1 MRFNSNPFA
10 SEVATKFVQEN
21 PDVPTQQLARVMM
34 KKNPHVFPSLN
45 AATLAIRYRRGA
57 MGKVKRCWSGVSK
70 MQETPPSKY
79 NPLNPLG
86 LPESSAIIREDF
98 VMDGVTRCL
107 ILPDLHIPYHDLT
120 ALTVMLQDGLRVG
133 ANGILINGDLCDFH
147 TISHY
152 CRDPRARSFVE
163 ERKTVKAFLARLREL
178 FPKARIVFKEG
189 NHDERLRTYAME
201 KAVEIYDEEILGL
214 RQLLG
219 LDNLGID
226 HVHEKRTVMLGRLP
240 ILHGHELPRG
250 ISTPVNPARGA
261 FLRAK
266 TSAMVSHHHKTSE
279 NTEKE
284 LGGDIVT
291 TWSTGCGCNLRP
303 LFEPNNGWNHGHAI
317 VEVAKDGMFRV
328 RNVRIHDG
336 EMLN

>member
-1 MRFNSNPFA
+1 MPSTNPFA
-10 SEVATKFVQEN
+10 SEVATKFVKAN
-21 PDVPTQQLARVMM
+21 PDVPTHQLARLMR
-34 KKNPHVFPSLN
+34 KKHPHVFPSFE
-45 AATLAIRYRRGA
+45 AARSAIRYRRGA
-57 MGKVKRCWSGVSK
+57 NGVLNRSSVGVAK
-70 MQETPPSKY
+70 IQVTPASRS
-79 NPLNPLG
+79 NPLNPLS
-86 LPESSAIIREDF
+86 LPESGAIDRPDF
-98 VMDGVTRCL
+98 QMDGVTRCL
-107 ILPDLHIPYHDLT
+107 ILPDIHIPYHDLT
-120 ALTVMLQDGLRVG
+120 ALTVMLQDGIRVG
-133 ANGILINGDLCDFH
+133 VDGVLLNGDLCDFH

-152 CRDPRARSFVE
+152 CKDPGARSFTE
-163 ERKTVKAFLARLREL
+163 ERKTVRAFLARLREL

-189 NHDERLRTYAME
+189 NHDERLRTYVME
-201 KAVEIYDEEILGL
+201 HAKEIYDEEILGL

-219 LDNLGID
+219 LDDLGID
-226 HVHEKRTVMLGRLP
+226 HVHEKRTVMLGKLP

-279 NTEKE
+279 NTEKA

-291 TWSTGCGCNLRP
+291 TWSTGCACNLRP

-317 VEVAKDGMFRV
+317 VEITKGGMFHV